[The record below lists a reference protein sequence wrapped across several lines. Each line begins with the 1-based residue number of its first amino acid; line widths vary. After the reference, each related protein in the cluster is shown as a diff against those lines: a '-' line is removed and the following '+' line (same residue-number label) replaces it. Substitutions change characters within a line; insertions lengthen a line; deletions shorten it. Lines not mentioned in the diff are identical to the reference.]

1 MTTLSINGAQL
12 SFSMDEF
19 NRLARDAGA
28 VFGNR
33 VFKSELETL
42 RELLTRAVPPVQP
55 QEVIRTIDLMPLE
68 KRQKYRKLIDYVA
81 FHFPDLIHSSELTPI
96 PDPRTGTSFHT
107 EFALMQP
114 GDYVDLVYGLSLE
127 RGLAPYSGVNARYCD
142 KFNRAANVGN
152 GVAFGREWI
161 GAGRLDTTVASATA
175 SITQTANIPGLKEG
189 ITQANR
195 RVHVNGLMASRLSPV
210 TALQME
216 RRRLRKDLHKTP
228 AQIQSWNNL
237 PDGSWLIQDHLWA
250 HARMVKA
257 VRRACKGGIAMVAS
271 SPAYQAVNAKIH
283 FVLDGLGDLG
293 AVAMKRPLPNRGPF
307 VAITTSEL
315 LFCYRYW
322 RDPVFPLSAVV
333 KFYVNGS
340 KVRAPWEGDWR
351 LNDFNGRAVVSNQEA
366 WLRYDLA
373 RSMRSVAR
381 PFPAYPRH

>member
-1 MTTLSINGAQL
+1 MTVLSINGAPL
-12 SFSMDEF
+12 LFSMDEF

-33 VFKSELETL
+33 VFKSELESL

-55 QEVIRTIDLMPLE
+55 QEVIRTIDLMPLA
-68 KRQKYRKLIDYVA
+68 KRHKYRQLIDYVA
-81 FHFPDLIHSSELTPI
+81 FYFPDLIHGSELTPI

-107 EFALMQP
+107 EFASMQP
-114 GDYVDLVYGLSLE
+114 GDYVDLVYGLALE

-152 GVAFGREWI
+152 GAAFGREWI
-161 GAGRLDTTVASATA
+161 GVGRLDTTVASATA
-175 SITQTANIPGLKEG
+175 SITQTTDIPGLKEG

-210 TALQME
+210 TALEMD
-216 RRRLRKDLHKTP
+216 RGRLRKDLQKTP
-228 AQIQSWNNL
+228 SQIQSWNSL
-237 PDGSWLIQDHLWA
+237 PDGSRLIQDHLWA

-283 FVLDGLGDLG
+283 FVLDGLDDLG
-293 AVAMKRPLPNRGPF
+293 AVAMKQPLPNRGPF

-340 KVRAPWEGDWR
+340 KVRAPWEGDWS

-373 RSMRSVAR
+373 RSMRSVAK
-381 PFPAYPRH
+381 PFPAYP